1 MYMST
6 FKNKYRGSRTRQS
19 ARSSHSRTV
28 KRSTRISKTL
38 NTPKINK
45 RSFHLDEKFNKLK
58 KMENDVAL
66 PKMKAII
73 EMEVQNNKA
82 SIDQAWKLL
91 QISFKHYKKG
101 EILLGNGYLLTAF
114 AVLSTNWGDAPR
126 PGGSQIGGP
135 ISIPGLRTAGM
146 SDMYYEWRHIDMDIH
161 KLPIGYKQLERKLR
175 RQYKTYKKKLNKT
188 RRQYYI
194 KPNRSIKRATM
205 KRRLNTI

>member
-1 MYMST
+1 
-6 FKNKYRGSRTRQS
+6 RGSRTRQS

-82 SIDQAWKLL
+82 SMNQAWNLI
-91 QISFKHYKKG
+91 QIAFKNYKKG
-101 EILLGNGYLLTAF
+101 NILLGNGYLLTAF
-114 AVLSTNWGDAPR
+114 AVLSTFWGDAPK
-126 PGGSQIGGP
+126 PMGSRIGGP
-135 ISIPGLRTAGM
+135 VSIPGLRTAGV
-146 SDMYYEWRHIDMDIH
+146 SDMYYEWRHIDMDVH
-161 KLPIGYKQLERKLR
+161 ELPIGYKQLERKLR
-175 RQYKTYKKKLNKT
+175 RQYFAYKKKLTRKT
-188 RRQYYI
+188 RKAYI
-194 KPNRSIKRATM
+194 KPSDSIR
-205 KRRLNTI
+205 